1 MLTTRRPAQSIPF
14 RPSKTAAEPDAR
26 FPRAVAGEEYDRYAR
41 AVWTQAQRW
50 VDRHWDRVISFDY
63 SVDEVRDILHEI
75 AAIDVARRL
84 YPQEERLLAEI
95 VRHAWLTKRRVPLR
109 HVS

>member
-1 MLTTRRPAQSIPF
+1 MLTTRRPTRPLAF
-14 RPSKTAAEPDAR
+14 RPSSSDAEAR
-26 FPRAVAGEEYDRYAR
+26 FPRAVAGEDYDRYAR
-41 AVWTQAQRW
+41 AVWTHAQRW
-50 VDRHWDRVISFDY
+50 IDRHWDRVVSFDY

-75 AAIDVARRL
+75 ASIDLARRL

-95 VRHAWLTKRRVPLR
+95 VRHAWLTKRSVPLR